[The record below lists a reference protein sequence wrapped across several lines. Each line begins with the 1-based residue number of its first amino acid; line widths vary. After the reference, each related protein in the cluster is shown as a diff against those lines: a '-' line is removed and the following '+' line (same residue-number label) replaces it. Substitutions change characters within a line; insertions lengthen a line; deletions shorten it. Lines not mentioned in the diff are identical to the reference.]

1 MAIFNL
7 FHKRQ
12 LQLRGEQP
20 DVYIYDELPNE
31 LRVQVAHIW
40 MDVLGSATIHDSSQE
55 VYKLYESMV
64 KIMRKELGVFQLPN
78 TSRHDNVIS
87 EWINGF
93 LAQEDVEIALSM
105 VELAGRGIEHHAS
118 RHGYRYLNNSERIAA
133 SAIEELNGRFQERGV
148 GYQFAD
154 GEIIRVD
161 SHLIHAEV
169 VKPALSLLRGVEF
182 AGAQAEF
189 LKAHERYRHGDTK
202 AALSECLNAFESVIK
217 GICNKRGWSYDTK
230 ASSKTL
236 IGILFEK
243 HLIPDY
249 WQSHFSG
256 LRTTLES
263 GVPTARNK
271 DSGHGQ
277 GSEIKTVP
285 SHLAGYVL
293 HQTASAIV
301 FLVEAE
307 RALG

>member
-12 LQLRGEQP
+12 RQLRGEQP
-20 DVYIYDELPNE
+20 DVYVYDKLPHE
-31 LRVQVAHIW
+31 LRVQIVHIW
-40 MDVLGSATIHDSSQE
+40 TDVLGGATVHNSSGE
-55 VYKLYESMV
+55 IYKLYEFML
-64 KIMRKELGVFQLPN
+64 KIMRKELGVFQLPH
-78 TSRHDNVIS
+78 TSRHDSVIT

-93 LAQEDVEIALSM
+93 LAQEDPEIALSM
-105 VELAGRGIEHHAS
+105 VELSGRGIEKFAS
-118 RHGYRYLNNSERIAA
+118 KHGYRYLHDSEEIAR
-133 SAIEELNGRFQERGV
+133 SAIEELNGRFQEHGI
-148 GYQFAD
+148 GYQFTD
-154 GEIIRVD
+154 GKIIRVD
-161 SHLIHAEV
+161 SELIHAEV
-169 VKPALSLLRGVEF
+169 IKPALSLLRSAEF

-189 LKAHERYRHGDTK
+189 LKAHEKYRHGDTK
-202 AALSECLNAFESVIK
+202 GALSECLNALESVIQVV
-217 GICNKRGWSYDTK
+217 CDKRSWAYDAK
-230 ASSKTL
+230 ATSKTL
-236 IGILFEK
+236 ISVLFEK
-243 HLIPDY
+243 NLIPDY

-285 SHLAGYVL
+285 AHLAGYVL
-293 HQTASAIV
+293 HQTAAAIV

>member
-1 MAIFNL
+1 M
-7 FHKRQ
+7 
-12 LQLRGEQP
+12 
-20 DVYIYDELPNE
+20 
-31 LRVQVAHIW
+31 
-40 MDVLGSATIHDSSQE
+40 
-55 VYKLYESMV
+55 
-64 KIMRKELGVFQLPN
+64 
-78 TSRHDNVIS
+78 
-87 EWINGF
+87 
-93 LAQEDVEIALSM
+93 
-105 VELAGRGIEHHAS
+105 
-118 RHGYRYLNNSERIAA
+118 
-133 SAIEELNGRFQERGV
+133 RGV

-217 GICNKRGWSYDTK
+217 GICNKRGWSYNTK

-301 FLVEAE
+301 FLV
-307 RALG
+307 